1 MIIMAGIRDAI
12 QKSGKSRYR
21 ISQESGVAQAVL
33 CKIMAGG
40 TCSMDTAE
48 TLYEYLGLEVKAR
61 RKKARK

>member
-1 MIIMAGIRDAI
+1 MFIMAGIREAI
-12 QKSGKSRYR
+12 EKSGKTRYR

-48 TLYEYLGLEVKAR
+48 TLCEYLGLKLR
-61 RKKARK
+61 PCGKKAR